1 MEQLRGCGRKQLLLA
16 GIETHI
22 CVYQTARDLLTQ
34 DYHVE
39 IVADGVSSRTPE
51 NRRVGL
57 ERMARAGAEVTS
69 VEMALFELL
78 REAKGP
84 QFKEIAGL
92 VK

>member
-1 MEQLRGCGRKQLLLA
+1 MEQLRNSGCRQLLLA

-22 CVYQTARDLLTQ
+22 CVYQTARDLLVQ

-39 IVADGVSSRTPE
+39 VVADAVSSRTPE
-51 NRRVGL
+51 NRRIGM
-57 ERMARAGAEVTS
+57 ERMARAGAEISS

-78 REAKGP
+78 REAKGE